1 MEYFNFRCKIQLDL
15 LVQKTVKFVGFE
27 KTFTLWMDIRAELR
41 EIIFQGMKNFE
52 WK

>member
-1 MEYFNFRCKIQLDL
+1 MLPFPIKLYKCHSI
-15 LVQKTVKFVGFE
+15 KTTKSTGFE

-41 EIIFQGMKNFE
+41 EIIYQGMKNFE

>member
-1 MEYFNFRCKIQLDL
+1 MIPLCSHPL
-15 LVQKTVKFVGFE
+15 GFE